1 MGDDFSIGHIKHP
14 GMLVL
19 RFGVRDAPEL
29 QRTWRNVWR
38 TTRAQLDDTLRKIF
52 HARSFQIGQ
61 IKIKVF

>member
-29 QRTWRNVWR
+29 QRTWRNVRR
-38 TTRAQLDDTLRKIF
+38 TTLAQLDDCSIILVLQLV
-52 HARSFQIGQ
+52 AE
-61 IKIKVF
+61 